1 MNFRL
6 ARDHIVHLET
16 AHIFCPSRHQANNFF
31 AVCSIFESEG
41 VTNLMSGRMGNITVF
56 PYSKSLTAYSQQ
68 IKAQA
73 VWPTFHKL

>member
-6 ARDHIVHLET
+6 ALDHIVHLEI
-16 AHIFCPSRHQANNFF
+16 AQIFCPSRYQANNFF

-41 VTNLMSGRMGNITVF
+41 VTKLNVWPHGKHHCF
-56 PYSKSLTAYSQQ
+56 PYSQSLTGYSQQ

-73 VWPTFHKL
+73 V